1 MLGLIAA
8 LIVAATT
15 LAHPQPNVLF
25 SVLEGSDGLAIEP
38 IAMVTKTPGP
48 CAGCWK
54 LTFAAPPDTDEFRA
68 HYYSP
73 GRTYR
78 VLVGGAEVG
87 TAKVSK
93 EASLGCV
100 SLAASVD
107 VTPPLPKYWPA
118 LAVGSLHIA
127 PRKEDLY
134 ESTDAEEKAFR
145 SLAEKAFRA
154 RGVPAALFKGME
166 GSFLSTDLNDD
177 GKRDLIGSFEA
188 YDHKAIGSG
197 AYDHHQLFLI
207 AMADDA
213 GGYHT
218 EYVWYHLLGKGMSEN
233 STETLQLFDTID
245 LDEDGTDEVIVRKH
259 FYESY
264 EYEILKRTPSGKWTI
279 VYKGGGSGC

>member
-1 MLGLIAA
+1 MFPLAAAFIAA
-8 LIVAATT
+8 AVA

-38 IAMVTKTPGP
+38 IAMVTKTPGT

-54 LTFAAPPDTDEFRA
+54 LTFAEPPDTDEFRTR
-68 HYYSP
+68 YYRP
-73 GRTYR
+73 GRTYH

-87 TAKVSK
+87 TARVTK

-107 VTPPLPKYWPA
+107 VTPPLPKESPIG
-118 LAVGSLHIA
+118 LAVGSLRIA
-127 PRKEDLY
+127 PRKQDLY
-134 ESTDAEEKAFR
+134 EETDAEEKAFR

-154 RGVPAALFKGME
+154 RGVPATLFKDME
-166 GSFLSTDLNDD
+166 GSFLSTDLNGD

-188 YDHKAIGSG
+188 YDHKATDSRD
-197 AYDHHQLFLI
+197 YHRLFLI

-218 EYVWYHLLGKGMSEN
+218 EYVWYHLLGKGKSEN

-245 LDEDGTDEVIVRKH
+245 LDEDGTDEVIVRNS

-264 EYEILKRTPSGKWTI
+264 EYEILKRAPSGKWTI